1 MQQRYCRRA
10 CLLCADATAVV
21 EVWLNLTMLVAHIAS
36 VLRVVHVAR
45 DAKTV
50 VSQWC
55 FQLAIALDLLV
66 AQLRVEGVCAEQT
79 VDL

>member
-1 MQQRYCRRA
+1 
-10 CLLCADATAVV
+10 
-21 EVWLNLTMLVAHIAS
+21 MLVAHIAS

-50 VSQWC
+50 VSQWR

>member
-1 MQQRYCRRA
+1 
-10 CLLCADATAVV
+10 
-21 EVWLNLTMLVAHIAS
+21 MLVAHIAS

-50 VSQWC
+50 VSQWR

-66 AQLRVEGVCAEQT
+66 AQLRVECVCAEQT